1 MSKSPSLLIAKYIS
15 LFTVSGGRLEE
26 RSEDGSG
33 KESTLEVIAE
43 RQKELRVA
51 LLGMEAQVHGKLTKY
66 ILALHKFPRWKGSW
80 KKVKRLRE
88 L

>member
-1 MSKSPSLLIAKYIS
+1 MSSKSPSLLVCQVCKKE
-15 LFTVSGGRLEE
+15 FHCFRLEE

-51 LLGMEAQVHGKLTKY
+51 LLGMEAQVCGNPTKY

>member
-1 MSKSPSLLIAKYIS
+1 MIAKYIS

-33 KESTLEVIAE
+33 TESTLEVIAD
-43 RQKELRVA
+43 RQKELRLA
-51 LLGMEAQVHGKLTKY
+51 LLGMEAQVERAN
-66 ILALHKFPRWKGSW
+66 IMALHKLLRWKGSW
-80 KKVKRLRE
+80 KKVKRPRE